1 MQISVTLCD
10 ANLNSPFL
18 SKIVF
23 VCLFRY
29 EALKDNEIIP
39 FLKSIAS
46 CTESELQI
54 ENSDDEEPTI
64 FDNEIPTVPIDIN
77 ISFESSQDF

>member
-1 MQISVTLCD
+1 MQISVALCD

-18 SKIVF
+18 SIIVF

-39 FLKSIAS
+39 VLLLALNQSYKVKIVMMRNQLFLTMKYQ
-46 CTESELQI
+46 LYL
-54 ENSDDEEPTI
+54 
-64 FDNEIPTVPIDIN
+64 
-77 ISFESSQDF
+77 

>member
-1 MQISVTLCD
+1 M
-10 ANLNSPFL
+10 
-18 SKIVF
+18 K
-23 VCLFRY
+23 LFH
-29 EALKDNEIIP
+29 